1 MGPVLECFGTG
12 PWWLGSI
19 GFCSLV
25 YLLSA
30 CGAEL
35 GFGYE
40 RGSAVTAEAGG
51 LGRGCWCCRHRRC
64 CGWNGV
70 LLGALLTATL
80 LALRLGH
87 CGCRTVRGL
96 SALLADANDNDRATD
111 DEDDR
116 HATANNKRQV
126 CLDKVQ
132 HILGQRVGD
141 IGLVDVHVKR

>member
-1 MGPVLECFGTG
+1 M
-12 PWWLGSI
+12 
-19 GFCSLV
+19 
-25 YLLSA
+25 SA

-35 GFGYE
+35 GFGHE

-51 LGRGCWCCRHRRC
+51 LGRSCRCRRHRRC
-64 CGWNGV
+64 CRWNGV
-70 LLGALLTATL
+70 LLGALLTTTL

-96 SALLADANDNDRATD
+96 RTLLADAKDNNRATD

-126 CLDKVQ
+126 SLDKVEN
-132 HILGQRVGD
+132 ILRQRMGD
-141 IGLVDVHVKR
+141 IGLVDVYVKR